1 VGELVKRTGDRLA
14 DKPEL
19 SRKRQWVHTHNMKLG
34 GVAHAE
40 AWMQNIMNS
49 PSSTSEAKNRAWEI
63 LLLLRSLNNALKE
76 RVGP

>member
-19 SRKRQWVHTHNMKLG
+19 SRKRQWVHAHNMKLG

-49 PSSTSEAKNRAWEI
+49 PSSTPEAKNRAWEI
-63 LLLLRSLNNALKE
+63 FCLLKPLRIALKE